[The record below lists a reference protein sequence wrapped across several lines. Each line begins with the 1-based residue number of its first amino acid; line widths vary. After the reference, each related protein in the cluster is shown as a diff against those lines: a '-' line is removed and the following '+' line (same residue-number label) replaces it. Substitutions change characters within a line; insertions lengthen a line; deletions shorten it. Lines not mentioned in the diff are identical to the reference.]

1 MSVIEPEIEMVD
13 RTTRSIRYLEHG
25 WPSDLC
31 RWHAH
36 EEYELHLITETS
48 GKAFVGDYIGEFKAG
63 DLFLTGPNVPHNWIS
78 DELHS
83 TPVGIRDMLV
93 QFSHSSVTK
102 LVEAFPEFTKV
113 LDMLYASRMGVQFEG
128 FNPTFARGHLEAI
141 RDNKGMERILAFV
154 RFLVR
159 LNEHAEKKTLS
170 SMQVTQVDSGS
181 KHARIG
187 TVIDHIIQNYREEFS
202 QTEAA
207 AAAGMAQS
215 SFSRNFK
222 SVTGHNFVDFI
233 TRVRVGQA
241 CSMLYGTDDQVTA
254 ICYKSG
260 FQNLA
265 NFNRQFRKL
274 KGMTPSDYRRLARDE
289 LSQVALAGDESHNDG
304 YLRDVQER
312 DIAHQKGL

>member
-36 EEYELHLITETS
+36 EEYELHLITDTS

-93 QFSHSSVTK
+93 QFSHGSITK
-102 LVEAFPEFTKV
+102 LAEAFPEFNKV
-113 LDMLYASRMGVQFEG
+113 LEMLYLSRMGVQFEG
-128 FNPTFARGHLEAI
+128 FNPTFARGHFEAI
-141 RDNKGMERILAFV
+141 RDNKGVERILAFV

-159 LNEHAEKKTLS
+159 LNEHAEKKMLS
-170 SMQVTQVDSGS
+170 SMQVTQVESGS

-187 TVIDHIIQNYREEFS
+187 TVIDHIIHNYREEFS

-207 AAAGMAQS
+207 EAAGMAQS

-222 SVTGHNFVDFI
+222 AVTGHNFVDFI
-233 TRVRVGQA
+233 TRVRIGQA
-241 CSMLYGTDDQVTA
+241 CSMLYGTDDQVTS

-274 KGMTPSDYRRLARDE
+274 KGMTPSDYRKLARDE
-289 LSQVALAGDESHNDG
+289 LSSDLTAGGKMHDERIVSEIST
-304 YLRDVQER
+304 RDFS
-312 DIAHQKGL
+312 I